1 MSAHFSVERLYP
13 STPFV
18 YRYPFGNPV
27 VVARSVFYLK
37 KIRSP
42 SAAIKSK
49 LKSTFLTLSV
59 PKILREKKVMSKN
72 MMGWESQRGRRSE
85 PGDGKA
91 GKLYTFVRRWNPPK
105 IRRFAICS

>member
-59 PKILREKKVMSKN
+59 PKSPLKLCCPGVS
-72 MMGWESQRGRRSE
+72 RS
-85 PGDGKA
+85 
-91 GKLYTFVRRWNPPK
+91 FPK
-105 IRRFAICS
+105 IYIGL